1 MAQQLAFVIPGI
13 YISKQSLQSVN
24 DDTPKQFIR
33 VYGESETRENYFVID
48 DGKELPEYAILE
60 DYELYSV
67 VQSDNVEKS
76 ISSKQKQLMR
86 GFEPIEKPAE
96 IVTKPVEQPLKNSP
110 ELTTFS
116 GDDIFKGEI
125 VASENIQKASIHIPY
140 KLTEFEEITL
150 KQFSGKVEQEITIP
164 EMVMSCNLNF
174 DSLASAIKMF
184 SLNRKNI
191 AQRIAYEFINNP
203 MFFETLSDII
213 NKMLDEDAKSETQQ
227 QTAIDTTVIESVQT
241 DKASEIKETENE
253 TTELDTTETIS
264 EVHEVAETV
273 VTDTLQEKKNS
284 VDEYL
289 KSHGLI

>member
-76 ISSKQKQLMR
+76 LSSKQKQLMR
-86 GFEPIEKPAE
+86 GFEPIEKPEETVA
-96 IVTKPVEQPLKNSP
+96 KPVVEQPLRNSP
-110 ELTTFS
+110 EITTLS
-116 GDDIFKGEI
+116 GEDVLQGKII
-125 VASENIQKASIHIPY
+125 APENLRETSIHIPY

-164 EMVMSCNLNF
+164 EMVMSCILNF

-213 NKMLDEDAKSETQQ
+213 DKMLDSDVEQKKKTTQAKVEEP
-227 QTAIDTTVIESVQT
+227 VL
-241 DKASEIKETENE
+241 ETE
-253 TTELDTTETIS
+253 
-264 EVHEVAETV
+264 EVHEVIEEKPVEETQHTEAET
-273 VTDTLQEKKNS
+273 DDSLQEKKNS

>member
-76 ISSKQKQLMR
+76 LSSKQKQLMR
-86 GFEPIEKPAE
+86 GFEPIEKPE
-96 IVTKPVEQPLKNSP
+96 ETVVKPVVEQPLRNSP
-110 ELTTFS
+110 EITTIS
-116 GDDIFKGEI
+116 GEDVLRGKI
-125 VASENIQKASIHIPY
+125 VAPENIRETSIHIPY

-150 KQFSGKVEQEITIP
+150 KQFSGKVEQDVTIP
-164 EMVMSCNLNF
+164 EIVISCNLNF

-213 NKMLDEDAKSETQQ
+213 DKMLDSDVEQKKKTTQ
-227 QTAIDTTVIESVQT
+227 AEVEEPVL
-241 DKASEIKETENE
+241 ETE
-253 TTELDTTETIS
+253 
-264 EVHEVAETV
+264 EVHEVIEEKPVEETKHTEAET
-273 VTDTLQEKKNS
+273 DDSLQEKKNS

>member
-76 ISSKQKQLMR
+76 LSSKQKQLMR
-86 GFEPIEKPAE
+86 GFEPIEKPEETVA
-96 IVTKPVEQPLKNSP
+96 KPVVEQPLRNSP
-110 ELTTFS
+110 EITTLS
-116 GDDIFKGEI
+116 GEDVLQGKII
-125 VASENIQKASIHIPY
+125 APENLRETSIHIPY

-150 KQFSGKVEQEITIP
+150 KQFSGKAEQEITIP

-213 NKMLDEDAKSETQQ
+213 DKMLDSDVEQKKKTTQAKVEEP
-227 QTAIDTTVIESVQT
+227 VL
-241 DKASEIKETENE
+241 ETE
-253 TTELDTTETIS
+253 
-264 EVHEVAETV
+264 EVHEVIEEKPVEETQHTEAET
-273 VTDTLQEKKNS
+273 DDSLQEKKNS

>member
-76 ISSKQKQLMR
+76 LSSKQKQLMR
-86 GFEPIEKPAE
+86 GFEPIEKPEETVA
-96 IVTKPVEQPLKNSP
+96 KPVVEQPLRNSP
-110 ELTTFS
+110 EITTLS
-116 GDDIFKGEI
+116 GEDVLQGKII
-125 VASENIQKASIHIPY
+125 APENLRETSIHIPY

-213 NKMLDEDAKSETQQ
+213 NKMLDSDVEQKKKTTQAKVEEP
-227 QTAIDTTVIESVQT
+227 VL
-241 DKASEIKETENE
+241 ETE
-253 TTELDTTETIS
+253 
-264 EVHEVAETV
+264 EVHEVIEEKPVEETQHTEAET
-273 VTDTLQEKKNS
+273 DDSLQEKKNS

>member
-33 VYGESETRENYFVID
+33 VYGESETRENYFVIN

-76 ISSKQKQLMR
+76 LSSKQKQLMR
-86 GFEPIEKPAE
+86 GFEPIEKPEETVA
-96 IVTKPVEQPLKNSP
+96 KPVVEQPLRNSP
-110 ELTTFS
+110 EITTLS
-116 GDDIFKGEI
+116 GEDVLQGKII
-125 VASENIQKASIHIPY
+125 APENLRETSIHIPY

-213 NKMLDEDAKSETQQ
+213 DKMLDSDVEQKKKTTQAKVEEP
-227 QTAIDTTVIESVQT
+227 VL
-241 DKASEIKETENE
+241 ETE
-253 TTELDTTETIS
+253 
-264 EVHEVAETV
+264 EVHEVIEEKPVEETQHTEAET
-273 VTDTLQEKKNS
+273 DDSLQEKKNS

>member
-76 ISSKQKQLMR
+76 LSSKQKQLMR
-86 GFEPIEKPAE
+86 GFEPIEKPEETVA
-96 IVTKPVEQPLKNSP
+96 KPVVEQPLRNRP
-110 ELTTFS
+110 EITTLS
-116 GDDIFKGEI
+116 GEDVLQGKII
-125 VASENIQKASIHIPY
+125 APENLRETSIHIPY

-191 AQRIAYEFINNP
+191 AQRIAYEFINNH

-213 NKMLDEDAKSETQQ
+213 DKMLDSDVEQKKKSTQAKVEEP
-227 QTAIDTTVIESVQT
+227 VL
-241 DKASEIKETENE
+241 ETE
-253 TTELDTTETIS
+253 
-264 EVHEVAETV
+264 EVHEVIEEKPVEETQHTEAET
-273 VTDTLQEKKNS
+273 DDSLQEKKNS

>member
-33 VYGESETRENYFVID
+33 VYGESETRENYFVIN

-76 ISSKQKQLMR
+76 LSSKQKQLMR
-86 GFEPIEKPAE
+86 GFEPIEKPEETVA
-96 IVTKPVEQPLKNSP
+96 KPVVEQPLRNSP
-110 ELTTFS
+110 EITTLS
-116 GDDIFKGEI
+116 GEDVLQGKII
-125 VASENIQKASIHIPY
+125 APENLRETSIHIPY

-191 AQRIAYEFINNP
+191 AQRIAYKFINNP

-213 NKMLDEDAKSETQQ
+213 DKMLDSDVEQKKKTTQAKVEEP
-227 QTAIDTTVIESVQT
+227 VL
-241 DKASEIKETENE
+241 ETE
-253 TTELDTTETIS
+253 
-264 EVHEVAETV
+264 EVHEVIEEKPVEETQHTEAET
-273 VTDTLQEKKNS
+273 DDSLQEKKNS